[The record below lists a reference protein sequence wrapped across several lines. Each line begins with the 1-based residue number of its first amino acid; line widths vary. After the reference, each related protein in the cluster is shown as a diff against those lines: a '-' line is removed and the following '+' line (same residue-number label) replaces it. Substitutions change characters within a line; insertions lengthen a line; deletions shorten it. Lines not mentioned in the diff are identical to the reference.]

1 VRLYV
6 RPVARSRSSSVDFA
20 TRVHHLQE
28 FPARTRP
35 GFEPGH
41 RDLQQSDGRC
51 PTCRRPLGLRL
62 GPCASPWRVAA
73 HLRRVAGAKKQANL
87 QVFFLWRDPDSN
99 GDTTIFQQLGGPF
112 GPTCRRPLGLRLGL
126 CARPWRVAAHLGRVA
141 SARKPANLQEP
152 SAMARPGLEPGT
164 PRFSGSRLAATLP
177 GKGLQIDLVATGRPR
192 RNAFGFGFFGARL
205 GLCVRVEVPMSWGG
219 TAPSELVGS
228 VCDARVAD
236 GSRVGVSSARIT
248 RARTGDTE
256 EKGVHRRTS
265 RGQAFEDNS
274 VAIRSKAIAAS
285 VLTDIEVRHARERK
299 RPPVSVPV
307 SEGFGLGHTSR
318 TLATGC
324 ITAGRRVA

>member
-6 RPVARSRSSSVDFA
+6 RPVARSRSSGVDFA

-164 PRFSGSRLAATLP
+164 PRFS
-177 GKGLQIDLVATGRPR
+177 
-192 RNAFGFGFFGARL
+192 F
-205 GLCVRVEVPMSWGG
+205 
-219 TAPSELVGS
+219 
-228 VCDARVAD
+228 VC
-236 GSRVGVSSARIT
+236 ST
-248 RARTGDTE
+248 
-256 EKGVHRRTS
+256 
-265 RGQAFEDNS
+265 N
-274 VAIRSKAIAAS
+274 
-285 VLTDIEVRHARERK
+285 
-299 RPPVSVPV
+299 
-307 SEGFGLGHTSR
+307 
-318 TLATGC
+318 
-324 ITAGRRVA
+324 

>member
-87 QVFFLWRDPDSN
+87 QVFCLWRDPDSH

-112 GPTCRRPLGLRLGL
+112 GPTCRRPLGLRLGTL
-126 CARPWRVAAHLGRVA
+126 RASLARSRSLG
-141 SARKPANLQEP
+141 AR
-152 SAMARPGLEPGT
+152 RI
-164 PRFSGSRLAATLP
+164 
-177 GKGLQIDLVATGRPR
+177 GKKTCQFAG
-192 RNAFGFGFFGARL
+192 AFG
-205 GLCVRVEVPMSWGG
+205 
-219 TAPSELVGS
+219 
-228 VCDARVAD
+228 D
-236 GSRVGVSSARIT
+236 GET
-248 RARTGDTE
+248 RTRTGDTTIFSSCE
-256 EKGVHRRTS
+256 LPTTGLGSIRAAAPIRTEQRS
-265 RGQAFEDNS
+265 ALGQPCPEAGGDSPTRGQLLVGFGERAS
-274 VAIRSKAIAAS
+274 ALAAAVALLAPHQPRQTPADRQVAHLNPRALLATHLAAAAGGIR
-285 VLTDIEVRHARERK
+285 RHARAA
-299 RPPVSVPV
+299 RPAGQAARRSLPPR
-307 SEGFGLGHTSR
+307 SR
-318 TLATGC
+318 QAIEPRG
-324 ITAGRRVA
+324 G